1 MNMQWSEQWSM
12 SGVRLAETNS
22 VTPQAP
28 QVPSAVP
35 VWIGW
40 LEQKV
45 DSGSN
50 PNDLLHSQLV
60 RLTTIDDWPWK
71 QQQEQQLLYQ
81 SVRHYFNNG
90 GDLCYVYMLRMPSKP
105 TFEQLK
111 AVLGNPQTYEP
122 IVNQTDITLV
132 AVPQLVRATELSAMA
147 AESAGAV
154 LLDTAAQSYI
164 DLWCNLLSACQGR
177 PDWFFVLDAP
187 RDMALAQA
195 CLEALRSSHA
205 LGERGQHAA
214 LYGPHLVTDYEDG
227 PQVLPPSGAVVGM
240 MVRTDRER
248 GVWSAPANEAL
259 ARVVRT
265 ECHESGA
272 QQWFS
277 ATAPSI
283 NLIRRFP
290 GRGVRVWGCRTLAGT
305 TAGPFRYVQVRR
317 LLTYVQTSLTQ
328 LCQFAV
334 FEPNE
339 PMTWFKLK
347 SVVGAWLHELWQL
360 GGLAGAREEQAFEV
374 HVGLGESMTAHDV
387 MTGQLRIKVRLA
399 VLHAAE
405 FVEIQLR
412 LDQQTAIEQ
421 AA

>member
-1 MNMQWSEQWSM
+1 M

-40 LEQKV
+40 LEQEPKCNVQKIGQPVCLMTV
-45 DSGSN
+45 DE
-50 PNDLLHSQLV
+50 
-60 RLTTIDDWPWK
+60 WPWEK
-71 QQQEQQLLYQ
+71 QGTLYQ
-81 SVRHYFNNG
+81 SVRHYFDNG
-90 GDLCYVYMLRMPSKP
+90 GELCYLYVQDKPPTLDELRNSR
-105 TFEQLK
+105 
-111 AVLGNPQTYEP
+111 TYESLLSE
-122 IVNQTDITLV
+122 TEITLV
-132 AVPQLVRATELSAMA
+132 AIPQLGELTEKALTTASRVD
-147 AESAGAV
+147 ESAQAYVDRWGA
-154 LLDTAAQSYI
+154 LLD
-164 DLWCNLLSACQGR
+164 ACQAR

-187 RDMALAQA
+187 RDMKRAQA
-195 CLEALRSSHA
+195 CLNLLRTTHA
-205 LGERGQHAA
+205 LGARGQHAA
-214 LYGPHLVTDYEDG
+214 LYGPHLVTDYETQVD
-227 PQVLPPSGAVVGM
+227 PTQPLVLPPSGAVVGM
-240 MVRTDRER
+240 MVRMDRER

-272 QQWFS
+272 QQWFNPD
-277 ATAPSI
+277 APSI

-317 LLTYVQTSLTQ
+317 LVTYVQTSLTQ

-387 MTGQLRIKVRLA
+387 ITGQLRIKVRLA